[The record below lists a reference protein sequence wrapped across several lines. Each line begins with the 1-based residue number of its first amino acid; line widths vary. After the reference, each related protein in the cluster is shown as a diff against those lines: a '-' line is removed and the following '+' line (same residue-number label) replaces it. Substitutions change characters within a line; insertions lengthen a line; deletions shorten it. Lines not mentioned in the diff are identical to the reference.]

1 MGGIVVTMDQNIDQ
15 KETETTTGHLL
26 LRRLCKYSGVSL
38 ENKGRGPDVRGVV
51 ETDFEGLGT

>member
-1 MGGIVVTMDQNIDQ
+1 MVTTDQNIDQ

-38 ENKGRGPDVRGVV
+38 ENKGLGPDVRGVV